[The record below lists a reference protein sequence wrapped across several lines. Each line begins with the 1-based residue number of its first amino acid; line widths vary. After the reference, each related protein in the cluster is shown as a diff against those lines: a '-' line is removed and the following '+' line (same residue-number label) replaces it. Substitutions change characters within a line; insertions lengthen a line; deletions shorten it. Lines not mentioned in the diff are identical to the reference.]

1 MAIAFLR
8 SSSRQLLR
16 KLLRSPLFTL
26 VSIGTLALG
35 IGANAAIFSVVH
47 GVLLKP
53 LPFDEPE
60 ALVGIW
66 HTAPGLG
73 FDKVN
78 QSPALHFT
86 YRDQGRVFDQVGM
99 WDNEQAS
106 VTGLAE
112 PERVESMNVT
122 DGTLALLRVKPKLG
136 RIFTPEDDAPGTPL
150 TVLLSEAYWQRRFG
164 SDPQVLGRTITV
176 NGKSREIVGVLAK
189 ELRFLRF
196 QPDLYL
202 PFQFDPAEVFMG
214 NFSYQG
220 IARLKPGIG
229 IAEANADVARMIP
242 IAAEKY
248 PRGLTLQMLKEARFD
263 ANVVPLKEDVVGD
276 VGNVLWILL
285 GTVGLVLLIACAN
298 VANLFL
304 VRTDARQQELALRT
318 ALGADRKRLSREILL
333 ESVTLGILGGL
344 LGLALAY
351 GGIRLLLALG
361 PESLPR
367 LNEIGIDS
375 TVLLFTFGISVFSGV
390 LFGLFPLFKYGRM
403 SLTAALKEGGRGGSE
418 GRERHRA
425 RSFLVVVQ
433 IALALV
439 LLVGSG
445 LMIRSFQA
453 MRNVNPGFSNP
464 EDVLTVRL
472 SIPSAEVEKPEQV
485 VSMHRQIMERVAAL
499 PGVDSIGL
507 SSSVTMDGWDSNDPI
522 WVEDFPLPEGQLP
535 PIRRYKWIGENYFET
550 VGNPILVGRGITWN
564 DIETRGHVVV
574 VTENLA
580 REYWGE
586 PAKAI
591 GKRVRQSFDK
601 TPGPWREIVGVV
613 GNEHDNGV
621 SEKPTAIV
629 YWPMLVEDFWTQEVF
644 AQRSMVYAIRT
655 KRLGT
660 PTFLQEVRT
669 AVWSVNPNLPL
680 ANVRTLQEILDNS
693 MARTSFTLVMLG
705 IAAGVALVL
714 GAVGIYGVISYSVS
728 QRTREIGVRMALG
741 AARRDVNR
749 LVLREG
755 APLILAGLALGLV
768 ASFGLTRLMSA
779 LLFGVSPIDPV
790 TFASVSVT
798 LTAIALLASY
808 IPARRAAGMDPTEA
822 LRWE

>member
-1 MAIAFLR
+1 
-8 SSSRQLLR
+8 
-16 KLLRSPLFTL
+16 
-26 VSIGTLALG
+26 
-35 IGANAAIFSVVH
+35 
-47 GVLLKP
+47 
-53 LPFDEPE
+53 
-60 ALVGIW
+60 
-66 HTAPGLG
+66 
-73 FDKVN
+73 
-78 QSPALHFT
+78 
-86 YRDQGRVFDQVGM
+86 M

>member
-16 KLLRSPLFTL
+16 KLLRAPMFTL

-60 ALVGIW
+60 SLVGIW

-86 YRDQGRVFDQVGM
+86 YRDLGQVFDEVGM
-99 WDNEQAS
+99 WDNEQVS

-122 DGTLALLRVKPKLG
+122 FGTFALLRVMPKLG
-136 RIFTPEDDAPGTPL
+136 RIFTAEDDAPGAPL
-150 TVLLSEAYWQRRFG
+150 TVILSEAYWHRRFG
-164 SDPQVLGRTITV
+164 SDPNVLGRTVMV
-176 NGKSREIVGVLAK
+176 NGKSREIVGVLSK

-196 QPDLYL
+196 QPDLFL
-202 PFQFDPAEVFMG
+202 PFQFDPAEVFLG

-242 IAAEKY
+242 LAAEKY

-263 ANVVPLKEDVVGD
+263 ANIVPLKEDVVGD

-318 ALGADRKRLSREILL
+318 ALGADRKRLSRELLL

-351 GGIRLLLALG
+351 GGIRLLVRIG

-375 TVLLFTFGISVFSGV
+375 TVLLFTFGISLFSGV

-433 IALALV
+433 ITLALV

-453 MRNVNPGFSNP
+453 LRRVNPGFVRP
-464 EDVLTVRL
+464 EEVLTVNL
-472 SIPSAEVEKPEQV
+472 SVPIAEVEKPEEV
-485 VSMHRQIMERVAAL
+485 VSVHRRILERIVAI
-499 PGVDSIGL
+499 PGVESVGL
-507 SSSVTMDGWDSNDPI
+507 SSSVTMDGRDSNDAL
-522 WVEDFPLPEGQLP
+522 WFEDFPVPEGQLP
-535 PIRRYKWIGENYFET
+535 PIRRYKWIGEGYFET
-550 VGNPILVGRGITWN
+550 MGNPILVGRGITWS
-564 DIETRGHVVV
+564 DVETRANVVV

-580 REYWGE
+580 REYWGD
-586 PAKAI
+586 PSKAI
-591 GKRVRQSFDK
+591 GKRVRQNFEN
-601 TPGPWREIVGVV
+601 PGPWREIVGVV

-629 YWPMLVEDFWTQEVF
+629 YWPMIVEKFWDQDVF
-644 AQRSMVYAIRT
+644 AHRSMVYAIRT
-655 KRLGT
+655 RRLGT
-660 PTFLQEVRT
+660 PTFLGEVRA

-680 ANVRTLQEILDNS
+680 ANVRTLEEILENS
-693 MARTSFTLVMLG
+693 MARTSFTLVMLA
-705 IAAGVALVL
+705 IASGVALVL

-755 APLILAGLALGLV
+755 VPLILMGLALGLV
-768 ASFGLTRLMSA
+768 AALGLTRLMAA

-798 LTAIALLASY
+798 LAAIALLASY
-808 IPARRAAGMDPTEA
+808 LPARRAAGMDPTEA

>member
-16 KLLRSPLFTL
+16 KLLRAPMFTL

-60 ALVGIW
+60 SLVGIW

-73 FDKVN
+73 FEKVN

-86 YRDQGRVFDQVGM
+86 YRDLGRVFDQVGM
-99 WDNEQAS
+99 WDNEQVS

-122 DGTLALLRVKPKLG
+122 DGTLALLRIKPKMG

-150 TVLLSEAYWQRRFG
+150 TVILSEAYWQRRFG
-164 SDPQVLGRTITV
+164 GDPKVLGRTLMV
-176 NGKSREIVGVLAK
+176 NSKSREIVGILPRD
-189 ELRFLRF
+189 LRFLRF
-196 QPDLYL
+196 EPDLFL
-202 PFQFDPAEVFMG
+202 PFQFDPAEVFLG

-220 IARLKPGIG
+220 IGRLKPGIG
-229 IAEANADVARMIP
+229 IDGANADVARMIP
-242 IAAEKY
+242 LAAEKY
-248 PRGLTLQMLKEARFD
+248 PRGLTLQMLQEARFD

-318 ALGADRKRLSREILL
+318 ALGADRKRLSRELLL

-351 GGIRLLLALG
+351 GGIRLLVRIG

-375 TVLLFTFGISVFSGV
+375 TVLLFTFGISLFSGV
-390 LFGLFPLFKYGRM
+390 LFGLFPLFKYGRL
-403 SLTAALKEGGRGGSE
+403 SLTGALKEGGRGGSE

-453 MRNVNPGFSNP
+453 LRRVNPGFVRP
-464 EDVLTVRL
+464 EDVLTVNL
-472 SIPSAEVEKPEQV
+472 SIPSAEVEKPEEV
-485 VSMHRQIMERVAAL
+485 VSVHRRILERIEAI
-499 PGVDSIGL
+499 PGVESVGL
-507 SSSVTMDGWDSNDPI
+507 SSSVTMDGRDSNDAL
-522 WVEDFPLPEGQLP
+522 WFEDFPVPEGQLP
-535 PIRRYKWIGENYFET
+535 PIRRYKWIGEGYFET
-550 VGNPILVGRGITWN
+550 MGNPILVGRGIAWS
-564 DIETRGHVVV
+564 DVETRANVVV

-580 REYWGE
+580 REYWGD
-586 PAKAI
+586 PSTAI
-591 GKRVRQSFDK
+591 GRRVRQNFERA
-601 TPGPWREIVGVV
+601 GPWREIVGVV

-629 YWPMLVEDFWTQEVF
+629 YWPMIVEKFWDQDVF
-644 AQRSMVYAIRT
+644 AHRSMVYAIRT
-655 KRLGT
+655 RRLGT
-660 PTFLQEVRT
+660 PTFLDEVRA
-669 AVWSVNPNLPL
+669 AVWSVNPNLAL
-680 ANVRTLQEILDNS
+680 ANVRTLEEILENS

-755 APLILAGLALGLV
+755 VPLILMGLALGLV
-768 ASFGLTRLMSA
+768 AALGLTRLMAA
-779 LLFGVSPIDPV
+779 LLFGVSPMDPV
-790 TFASVSVT
+790 TFALVSVT
-798 LTAIALLASY
+798 LAAIALLASY
-808 IPARRAAGMDPTEA
+808 LPARRAAGMDPTEA

>member
-1 MAIAFLR
+1 M
-8 SSSRQLLR
+8 
-16 KLLRSPLFTL
+16 
-26 VSIGTLALG
+26 
-35 IGANAAIFSVVH
+35 
-47 GVLLKP
+47 
-53 LPFDEPE
+53 
-60 ALVGIW
+60 
-66 HTAPGLG
+66 
-73 FDKVN
+73 
-78 QSPALHFT
+78 
-86 YRDQGRVFDQVGM
+86 
-99 WDNEQAS
+99 
-106 VTGLAE
+106 
-112 PERVESMNVT
+112 
-122 DGTLALLRVKPKLG
+122 
-136 RIFTPEDDAPGTPL
+136 
-150 TVLLSEAYWQRRFG
+150 
-164 SDPQVLGRTITV
+164 
-176 NGKSREIVGVLAK
+176 
-189 ELRFLRF
+189 
-196 QPDLYL
+196 
-202 PFQFDPAEVFMG
+202 
-214 NFSYQG
+214 
-220 IARLKPGIG
+220 
-229 IAEANADVARMIP
+229 
-242 IAAEKY
+242 
-248 PRGLTLQMLKEARFD
+248 
-263 ANVVPLKEDVVGD
+263 
-276 VGNVLWILL
+276 
-285 GTVGLVLLIACAN
+285 
-298 VANLFL
+298 
-304 VRTDARQQELALRT
+304 
-318 ALGADRKRLSREILL
+318 
-333 ESVTLGILGGL
+333 
-344 LGLALAY
+344 
-351 GGIRLLLALG
+351 
-361 PESLPR
+361 
-367 LNEIGIDS
+367 NEIGIDS
-375 TVLLFTFGISVFSGV
+375 TVLLFTFGISIFSGV

-453 MRNVNPGFSNP
+453 MRKVNPGFVNP
-464 EDVLTVRL
+464 EDVLTIRL

-485 VSMHRQIMERVAAL
+485 VSMHRQIMERVAAI

-550 VGNPILVGRGITWN
+550 VGNPVLAGRALTWN
-564 DIETRGHVVV
+564 DVETRAHVVV

-629 YWPMLVEDFWTQEVF
+629 YWPMLVENFWTQEVF

-655 KRLGT
+655 RRLGT
-660 PTFLQEVRT
+660 TTFLDEVRA

-680 ANVRTLQEILDNS
+680 ANVRTLEEILENS
-693 MARTSFTLVMLG
+693 MARTSFTLVMLA

-749 LVLREG
+749 LVLQEG
-755 APLILAGLALGLV
+755 VPLILMGLALGLV
-768 ASFGLTRLMSA
+768 AALGLTRLMAA

-790 TFASVSVT
+790 TFASVSLT
-798 LTAIALLASY
+798 LAAIALLASY
-808 IPARRAAGMDPTEA
+808 LPARRAAGMDPTEA

>member
-1 MAIAFLR
+1 
-8 SSSRQLLR
+8 
-16 KLLRSPLFTL
+16 LRSPLFTL
-26 VSIGTLALG
+26 VSVGTLALG

-53 LPFDEPE
+53 LPFEEPE
-60 ALVGIW
+60 RLVGIW

-86 YRDQGRVFDQVGM
+86 YRDLGRVFDQVGM

-106 VTGLAE
+106 VTRLAE

-150 TVLLSEAYWQRRFG
+150 TVILSESYWQRRFG
-164 SDPQVLGRTITV
+164 SDPKVLGRTIMV
-176 NGKSREIVGVLAK
+176 NGKSREIVGVLSK

-196 QPDLYL
+196 QPDLFL
-202 PFQFDPAEVFMG
+202 PMQFDPAEVILG

-220 IARLKPGIG
+220 IARLKPGVG
-229 IAEANADVARMIP
+229 IDEANADVARMIP
-242 IAAEKY
+242 VAAEKY

-318 ALGADRKRLSREILL
+318 ALGADRKRLSRELLL

-351 GGIRLLLALG
+351 GGIRLLVAIG

-375 TVLLFTFGISVFSGV
+375 TVLLFTFGISLFSGV
-390 LFGLFPLFKYGRM
+390 LFGLFPVFKYGRM

-453 MRNVNPGFSNP
+453 LRKVNPGFVRP
-464 EDVLTVRL
+464 EEVLSVRL
-472 SIPSAEVEKPEQV
+472 SIPSAEVEDPVQV
-485 VSMHRQIMERVAAL
+485 VRMHRQIMERIEAI

-522 WVEDFPLPEGQLP
+522 WVEDFPVPEGQLP

-550 VGNPILVGRGITWN
+550 VGNPVLAGRALTWH
-564 DIETRGHVVV
+564 DVETRAHVVV

-655 KRLGT
+655 RRLGT
-660 PTFLQEVRT
+660 PTFLDEVRA

-680 ANVRTLQEILDNS
+680 ANVRTLEEILENS

-749 LVLREG
+749 LVLQEG
-755 APLILAGLALGLV
+755 LPLILTGLALGLV
-768 ASFGLTRLMSA
+768 AALGLTRLMAA

-798 LTAIALLASY
+798 LAAIALLASY
-808 IPARRAAGMDPTEA
+808 LPARRAAGMDPTEA

>member
-1 MAIAFLR
+1 MAISFLR

-26 VSIGTLALG
+26 VSVGTLALG

-86 YRDQGRVFDQVGM
+86 YRDLGQVFDQVGM
-99 WDNEQAS
+99 WDNEQVS

-164 SDPQVLGRTITV
+164 SDPKVLGRTITV
-176 NGKSREIVGVLAK
+176 NGKSREIVGVLSK
-189 ELRFLRF
+189 ELRFLRY
-196 QPDLYL
+196 QPELFL
-202 PFQFDPAEVFMG
+202 PFQFDPAKVFMG

-220 IARLKPGIG
+220 IARLKPGVG
-229 IAEANADVARMIP
+229 IDEANADVTRMIP

-248 PRGLTLQMLKEARFD
+248 PGGLTLKMLQEARFD

-318 ALGADRKRLSREILL
+318 ALGADRKRLSRELLL

-351 GGIRLLLALG
+351 GGIRLLVAIG

-375 TVLLFTFGISVFSGV
+375 TVLLFTFGISLFSGV

-453 MRNVNPGFSNP
+453 MRKVNPGFVNP

-472 SIPSAEVEKPEQV
+472 SIPSAEVEKPDQV
-485 VSMHRQIMERVAAL
+485 LSMHRQILERVAAI

-522 WVEDFPLPEGQLP
+522 WIEDFPVPEGQLP

-550 VGNPILVGRGITWN
+550 VGNPILAGRAITWN
-564 DIETRGHVVV
+564 DIETRAPVVV
-574 VTENLA
+574 VSENLA
-580 REYWGE
+580 REYWGD
-586 PAKAI
+586 PAKAV
-591 GKRVRQSFDK
+591 GKRVRQAFK
-601 TPGPWREIVGVV
+601 VPGPWREIVGVV

-621 SEKPTAIV
+621 SEKPPAIV
-629 YWPMLVEDFWTQEVF
+629 YWPMLIETFYEQEVF
-644 AQRSMVYAIRT
+644 SQRSMVYAIRT
-655 KRLGT
+655 RRLST

-680 ANVRTLQEILDNS
+680 ANVRTLEEILENS
-693 MARTSFTLVMLG
+693 MARTSFTLVMLA

-749 LVLREG
+749 LVLQEG
-755 APLILAGLALGLV
+755 LPLILAGLALGLV
-768 ASFGLTRLMSA
+768 AALGLTRLMAA

-798 LTAIALLASY
+798 LAAIALLASY
-808 IPARRAAGMDPTEA
+808 LPARRAAGLDPTEA

>member
-60 ALVGIW
+60 GLVGIW

-86 YRDQGRVFDQVGM
+86 YRDQGQVFDQVGM

-136 RIFTPEDDAPGTPL
+136 RIFTPEDDAPGTAS
-150 TVLLSEAYWQRRFG
+150 TVILSEAYWQRRFG
-164 SDPQVLGRTITV
+164 SDPEVLGRTIMV
-176 NGKSREIVGVLAK
+176 NGKSREIVGVLSK

-196 QPDLYL
+196 QPDLFL
-202 PFQFDPAEVFMG
+202 PFQFDPANVFMG

-242 IAAEKY
+242 LAAEKY
-248 PRGLTLQMLKEARFD
+248 PGGLTLQMLQEARFD

-304 VRTDARQQELALRT
+304 VRTDGRQQELALRT
-318 ALGADRKRLSREILL
+318 ALGADRKRLSRELLL

-351 GGIRLLLALG
+351 GGIRLLVAIG

-375 TVLLFTFGISVFSGV
+375 TVLLFTVAISLFSGV

-453 MRNVNPGFSNP
+453 LRKVNPGFVRP
-464 EDVLTVRL
+464 EEVLTFRL
-472 SIPSAEVEKPEQV
+472 SIPSAEVEDPVQV
-485 VSMHRQIMERVAAL
+485 VGMHRQIMERVAAI

-507 SSSVTMDGWDSNDPI
+507 SSSVTMDGWDSNDPV
-522 WVEDFPLPEGQLP
+522 WVEDFPVPEGQLP

-564 DIETRGHVVV
+564 DVEMHAPVVV
-574 VTENLA
+574 VSENLA
-580 REYWGE
+580 REYWGD
-586 PAKAI
+586 PAKAV
-591 GKRVRQSFDK
+591 GKRIRQAFK

-613 GNEHDNGV
+613 GNEYDNGV
-621 SEKPTAIV
+621 AEKPPAIV
-629 YWPMLVEDFWTQEVF
+629 YWPMLIETFYESEIF
-644 AQRSMVYAIRT
+644 GQRSMVYAIRT
-655 KRLGT
+655 RRLGT
-660 PTFLQEVRT
+660 PTLLQEVRA

-680 ANVRTLQEILDNS
+680 ANVRTLEEILDNS
-693 MARTSFTLVMLG
+693 MARTSFTLIMLG

-749 LVLREG
+749 LVLQEG

-779 LLFGVSPIDPV
+779 LLFGVSPVDPV

-798 LTAIALLASY
+798 LAAIALLASY
-808 IPARRAAGMDPTEA
+808 LPARRAAAMDPTEA

>member
-26 VSIGTLALG
+26 VSVGTLALG

-60 ALVGIW
+60 TLVGVW

-86 YRDQGRVFDQVGM
+86 YRDFGRVFDQVGM
-99 WDNEQAS
+99 WDNDQVS

-150 TVLLSEAYWQRRFG
+150 TVILSEAYWQRRFG
-164 SDPQVLGRTITV
+164 SDPEVLGRTVMV
-176 NGKSREIVGVLAK
+176 NGKSREIVGVLSN
-189 ELRFLRF
+189 ELRFLRY

-202 PFQFDPAEVFMG
+202 PFQFDPAEAFLG

-220 IARLKPGIG
+220 IARLKPGIR
-229 IAEANADVARMIP
+229 IDEANADVARMIP
-242 IAAEKY
+242 LAAEKY

-318 ALGADRKRLSREILL
+318 ALGADRKRLSRELLL

-351 GGIRLLLALG
+351 GGIRLLVAIG

-375 TVLLFTFGISVFSGV
+375 TVLLFTLGISIFSGV
-390 LFGLFPLFKYGRM
+390 LFGLFPLLKYGRM

-453 MRNVNPGFSNP
+453 LRRVNPGFVQP
-464 EDVLTVRL
+464 EDVLTVNL
-472 SIPSAEVEKPEQV
+472 SIPSAEIEKPEEV
-485 VSMHRQIMERVAAL
+485 VSAHRRILERIEAV
-499 PGVDSIGL
+499 PGVESVGL
-507 SSSVTMDGWDSNDPI
+507 SSSVTMDGRDSNDAL
-522 WVEDFPLPEGQLP
+522 WFEDFPVPEGQLP
-535 PIRRYKWIGENYFET
+535 PIRRYKWIGEGYFET
-550 VGNPILVGRGITWN
+550 MGNPILVGRGITWS
-564 DIETRGHVVV
+564 DVETRANVVV

-580 REYWGE
+580 REYWGD
-586 PAKAI
+586 PSKAI
-591 GKRVRQSFDK
+591 GKRVRQNFEK
-601 TPGPWREIVGVV
+601 PGPWREIVGVV
-613 GNEHDNGV
+613 GNEHDDGV

-629 YWPMLVEDFWTQEVF
+629 YWPMIVEKFWDQDVF
-644 AQRSMVYAIRT
+644 AHRSMVYAIRT
-655 KRLGT
+655 RRLST
-660 PTFLQEVRT
+660 PTFLQEVRA

-680 ANVRTLQEILDNS
+680 ANVRTLEEILENS

-705 IAAGVALVL
+705 IAASVALIL

-749 LVLREG
+749 LVLQEG
-755 APLILAGLALGLV
+755 LPLILAGLALGLV
-768 ASFGLTRLMSA
+768 AALGLTRLMAA

-798 LTAIALLASY
+798 LAAIALLASY
-808 IPARRAAGMDPTEA
+808 LPARRAAGMDPTEA